1 MLYYHPSPT
10 IILYSRGSLQV
21 HFPNEKL
28 IAEYDLQKVYI
39 LRDTPD
45 LKRNMDFIKT
55 LHPHTG
61 LEIFYNIDMTA
72 MGRESFDML
81 THVVERKN
89 VKFLGFRKNLHKS
102 PITRSYGK

>member
-1 MLYYHPSPT
+1 M
-10 IILYSRGSLQV
+10 
-21 HFPNEKL
+21 
-28 IAEYDLQKVYI
+28 YI

-81 THVVERKN
+81 THVVERK
-89 VKFLGFRKNLHKS
+89 
-102 PITRSYGK
+102 T